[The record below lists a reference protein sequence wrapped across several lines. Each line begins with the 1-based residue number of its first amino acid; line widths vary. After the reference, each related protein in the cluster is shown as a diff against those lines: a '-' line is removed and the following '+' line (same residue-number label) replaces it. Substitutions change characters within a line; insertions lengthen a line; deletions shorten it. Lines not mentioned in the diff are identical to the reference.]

1 MAFFQSAVG
10 TLQTLVVALGAGLE
24 ILSLTRSTF
33 PLFVGYYKG

>member
-10 TLQTLVVALGAGLE
+10 TLKTLVGALGAGLE